1 MPEPASLFVP
11 LGEWGEQGDGPGRL
25 NQPTGIALD
34 SNGFVYISDAGSGF
48 IHKFDPFGSPRLSF
62 QDPLLERPSA
72 IAVDH
77 GGAIYVTDSA
87 RNHVLIF
94 FPDGRRLRRVTGGPA
109 QRFQSPVGIAV
120 NDDGDFFVVEMN
132 GHRVQQFDSDGRF
145 VRSWGREGEAPGEFR
160 SPSGLAIGPDGSIYV
175 ADTGNHRVQQF
186 TGEGEFVAAWGE
198 PGAAPGQME
207 FVTSLAVSD
216 RFVLVADRGSSCLQI
231 WSLEGRHLV
240 TQRFPEW
247 TKLEVTAPVLLA
259 LGPRKEFFVLD
270 ALRSRVL
277 RFRIN
282 F

>member
-1 MPEPASLFVP
+1 MPERAPIFEP
-11 LGEWGEQGDGPGRL
+11 LGEWGERGDGPGQL
-25 NQPTGIALD
+25 SEPLGIATD
-34 SNGFVYISDAGSGF
+34 NNGFVYVADAGSSF
-48 IHKFDPFGSPRLSF
+48 IHKFDPLGSPRLSF

-72 IAVDH
+72 IAVDR
-77 GGAIYVTDSA
+77 GGAIYVADSA

-94 FPDGRRLRRVTGGPA
+94 FPEGRRLRRVTGGPE

-120 NDDGDFFVVEMN
+120 NEEGDFFVVEMT

-145 VRSWGREGEAPGEFR
+145 VRSWGREGEAHGEFR
-160 SPSGLAIGPDGSIYV
+160 TPSGLAVGPDGSIYV
-175 ADTGNHRVQQF
+175 ADTGNHRVQKF
-186 TGEGEFVAAWGE
+186 TREGAFVAAWGE
-198 PGAAPGQME
+198 PGEAPGQME

-216 RFVLVADRGSSCLQI
+216 RFVLVADGGSSCLQI

-247 TKLEVTAPVLLA
+247 TKLEETAPVLLA
-259 LGPRKEFFVLD
+259 LGTRKELFVLD